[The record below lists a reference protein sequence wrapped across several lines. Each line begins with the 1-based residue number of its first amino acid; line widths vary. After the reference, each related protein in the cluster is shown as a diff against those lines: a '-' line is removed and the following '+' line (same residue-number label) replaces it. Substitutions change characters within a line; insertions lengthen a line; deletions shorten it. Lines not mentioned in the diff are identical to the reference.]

1 MRIQTI
7 VMIIMKTEIL
17 GEVFSKTKRE
27 LGLEICILDRGT
39 QKWEKMQSSWIQIF
53 TQYLMVIKETQ
64 VSL

>member
-17 GEVFSKTKRE
+17 GEAFSKTKKE

-39 QKWEKMQSSWIQIF
+39 LKWEKTQSSWIQIF